1 MKRLRDEKKY
11 PEPKRMLLR
20 MGLSDVWLDHFK
32 DVKIRI
38 LAELTAGDELRVV
51 RGGRT
56 KFFAGGFCCAKASAK
71 FDQMLS
77 KKLQAGYEIESAA
90 VWAVV
95 RRDVPDEDRSD
106 AVVLPVLTL
115 RRIESGSER

>member
-1 MKRLRDEKKY
+1 
-11 PEPKRMLLR
+11 

-32 DVKIRI
+32 DMKLRI

-56 KFFAGGFCCAKASAK
+56 KFLAGGFCCAKASAK

-77 KKLQAGYEIESAA
+77 EKLQAGYEIESAT